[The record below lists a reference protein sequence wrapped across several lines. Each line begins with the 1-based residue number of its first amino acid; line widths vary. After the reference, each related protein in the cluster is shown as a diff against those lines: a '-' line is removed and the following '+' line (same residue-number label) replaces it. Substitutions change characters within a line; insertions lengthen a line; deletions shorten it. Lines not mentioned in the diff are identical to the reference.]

1 MGLLPSFAR
10 TFSVKAAKSAVFGTP
25 TLRGQCECG
34 SVGWVA
40 TGPSS
45 INFTCHCSV
54 CRKASGQPYLPA
66 AGFKPE
72 QVQWTNFN
80 GMAEVLPPGSRNKRY
95 YCKCCGTYVA
105 EDATRPLGV
114 MALPLSAA
122 VTASKVDAHS
132 ASAARSGGQGADTS
146 PPVHGKASQPGKA
159 DTPPPVVP
167 VDMSLVPEEYRPNL
181 HLFYADRVVDV
192 EDSAPKWRTLPQ
204 GDIMDAGGNRAD
216 TDGVYTPRELNGP
229 SPWGPD
235 SAARSQHDSQSGR
248 LRKDVL
254 PASPPRPPYSKVY
267 HFTEVDPI
275 PNHTTYIAP
284 EKVSERVSRKYLPS
298 PGVFV
303 APASKKRSVVI
314 IGGGHNGL
322 VSAAYLAKAGVDV
335 CVLERRHVIG
345 GAAVTEELYPGFKFS
360 RASYL
365 AGLLRPQIIEDLNLA
380 VRLGFGLWWCVIILP
395 TRSRSCL
402 CAVVFSNTVS
412 STFLV
417 TPVPSHPLASTAR
430 LVANTSCWAPMAQRT
445 ASPSRRCWGFDFP
458 LPFLVLQSP
467 AQW

>member
-1 MGLLPSFAR
+1 MLRLRTASLRALVRPQSVARALFATGFDTLSHQNHQETGLLPLYTR
-10 TFSVKAAKSAVFGTP
+10 PFSIKAAKSVVFGVP

-80 GMAEVLPPGSRNKRY
+80 GMTEVLPPGSRNKRY
-95 YCKCCGTYVA
+95 YCKCCGSYVA

-122 VTASKVDAHS
+122 VAASKVEEHL
-132 ASAARSGGQGADTS
+132 ASAAHSGGQCADANQAI
-146 PPVHGKASQPGKA
+146 HGKTAQSEKLEASPA
-159 DTPPPVVP
+159 VVP
-167 VDMSLVPEEYRPNL
+167 VDMTLIPEEYRPNL

-192 EDSAPKWRTLPQ
+192 DDSAPKWRTLPQ
-204 GDIMDAGGNRAD
+204 GDIMDEGGNRAD
-216 TDGVYTPRELNGP
+216 TIGAYTGRDSNGP
-229 SPWGPD
+229 SPWGSD
-235 SAARSQHDSQSGR
+235 AASRGQHDAQSGR

-284 EKVSERVSRKYLPS
+284 EKVPERVARKYLPS
-298 PGVFV
+298 PGTFV

-380 VRLGFGLWWCVIILP
+380 VCAALP
-395 TRSRSCL
+395 LS
-402 CAVVFSNTVS
+402 F
-412 STFLV
+412 F
-417 TPVPSHPLASTAR
+417 
-430 LVANTSCWAPMAQRT
+430 
-445 ASPSRRCWGFDFP
+445 
-458 LPFLVLQSP
+458 
-467 AQW
+467 